1 MTSDEA
7 TLARLM
13 RAAQA
18 GDALAYRQLLGMAA
32 PLLMRWFRRKVAPA
46 DLDDLV
52 QDTLLAVHQRRAS
65 WDPARPFLPWLAA
78 IARYRWV
85 DRLRRARVRDADALF
100 DDIAVESGEAAL
112 IGRLGCDRLLA
123 LLPGPQAAAIRA
135 VQNQGWQ
142 QGWQQPPPVQVV
154 HTRTVVPVPVP
165 VAYGGWGSGVVIGGG
180 FGGGWNRGVGGGWGG
195 GRGWGRCRGTGGGAL
210 VGGIAGASIGYGL
223 GNRWDRTPGVI
234 IGGLVGALAGS
245 AIERSGC

>member
-13 RAAQA
+13 CAAQA

-52 QDTLLAVHQRRAS
+52 QETLLAVHQRRAS

-85 DRLRRARVRDADALF
+85 DRLRRARVRDTDALF

-123 LLPGPQAAAIRA
+123 LLPSAQAAAIRA
-135 VQNQGWQ
+135 VKIEGLSVIEAAARLGQN
-142 QGWQQPPPVQVV
+142 PPSYDKQFVRDWLDQVRINGKPWDK
-154 HTRTVVPVPVP
+154 TPPAPRLPQD
-165 VAYGGWGSGVVIGGG
+165 VILKTAAKY
-180 FGGGWNRGVGGGWGG
+180 REALE
-195 GRGWGRCRGTGGGAL
+195 RLTG
-210 VGGIAGASIGYGL
+210 
-223 GNRWDRTPGVI
+223 
-234 IGGLVGALAGS
+234 
-245 AIERSGC
+245 

>member
-13 RAAQA
+13 CAAQA

-52 QDTLLAVHQRRAS
+52 QETLLAVHQRRAS

-112 IGRLGCDRLLA
+112 IGRLGCDRLLGM
-123 LLPGPQAAAIRA
+123 LPGPQAAAIRA
-135 VQNQGWQ
+135 VKIEGLS
-142 QGWQQPPPVQVV
+142 VIEAAA
-154 HTRTVVPVPVP
+154 RL
-165 VAYGGWGSGVVIGGG
+165 AGGS
-180 FGGGWNRGVGGGWGG
+180 
-195 GRGWGRCRGTGGGAL
+195 L
-210 VGGIAGASIGYGL
+210 
-223 GNRWDRTPGVI
+223 
-234 IGGLVGALAGS
+234 GALAYNLHCPYDSMIYTGLWYGL
-245 AIERSGC
+245 AVGIAALAGRLVVPRLIRW

>member
-1 MTSDEA
+1 
-7 TLARLM
+7 
-13 RAAQA
+13 
-18 GDALAYRQLLGMAA
+18 MAA

-85 DRLRRARVRDADALF
+85 DRLRRARVRDTDALF

-123 LLPGPQAAAIRA
+123 LLPSAQAAAIRA
-135 VQNQGWQ
+135 VNAGYEPGADGLQREIEEFGKCF
-142 QGWQQPPPVQVV
+142 GTADFKEG
-154 HTRTVVPVPVP
+154 TR
-165 VAYGGWGSGVVIGGG
+165 AFMEKRKAEFKG
-180 FGGGWNRGVGGGWGG
+180 
-195 GRGWGRCRGTGGGAL
+195 
-210 VGGIAGASIGYGL
+210 
-223 GNRWDRTPGVI
+223 D
-234 IGGLVGALAGS
+234 
-245 AIERSGC
+245 

>member
-1 MTSDEA
+1 MTNDEA

-13 RAAQA
+13 RSSQA
-18 GDALAYRQLLGMAA
+18 GDGVAYRQLLGLAA

-65 WDPARPFLPWLAA
+65 WDPGRPFLPWLAA

-85 DRLRRARVRDADALF
+85 DRLRRAKVRDADTLF

-123 LLPGPQAAAIRA
+123 LLPPAQAAAIRA
-135 VQNQGWQ
+135 VKIDGLSVIEASARLGQSESMIKVN
-142 QGWQQPPPVQVV
+142 V
-154 HTRTVVPVPVP
+154 H
-165 VAYGGWGSGVVIGGG
+165 
-180 FGGGWNRGVGGGWGG
+180 RGLKRMAAAVEED
-195 GRGWGRCRGTGGGAL
+195 A
-210 VGGIAGASIGYGL
+210 
-223 GNRWDRTPGVI
+223 
-234 IGGLVGALAGS
+234 
-245 AIERSGC
+245 

>member
-13 RAAQA
+13 CAAQA

-32 PLLMRWFRRKVAPA
+32 QLLMRWFRRKVAPT

-112 IGRLGCDRLLA
+112 IGRLGFGCWRCCRGPKP
-123 LLPGPQAAAIRA
+123 LPFAPCRTRA
-135 VQNQGWQ
+135 GNRV
-142 QGWQQPPPVQVV
+142 
-154 HTRTVVPVPVP
+154 
-165 VAYGGWGSGVVIGGG
+165 GS
-180 FGGGWNRGVGGGWGG
+180 NR
-195 GRGWGRCRGTGGGAL
+195 RRCRWCTRVPWCPCPCRSLMA
-210 VGGIAGASIGYGL
+210 AGAPA
-223 GNRWDRTPGVI
+223 W
-234 IGGLVGALAGS
+234 
-245 AIERSGC
+245 

>member
-13 RAAQA
+13 CAAQA

-32 PLLMRWFRRKVAPA
+32 QLLMRWFRRKVAPT

-112 IGRLGCDRLLA
+112 IGLLGCDRLLGM
-123 LLPGPQAAAIRA
+123 LPGPQAAAIRA
-135 VQNQGWQ
+135 VKIEGLSVIEAAARLGQSESMIKVN
-142 QGWQQPPPVQVV
+142 V
-154 HTRTVVPVPVP
+154 H
-165 VAYGGWGSGVVIGGG
+165 
-180 FGGGWNRGVGGGWGG
+180 RGLKRMAAAVDE
-195 GRGWGRCRGTGGGAL
+195 
-210 VGGIAGASIGYGL
+210 
-223 GNRWDRTPGVI
+223 DR
-234 IGGLVGALAGS
+234 
-245 AIERSGC
+245 

>member
-13 RAAQA
+13 RSSQA
-18 GDALAYRQLLGMAA
+18 GDGAAYRQLLGLAA
-32 PLLMRWFRRKVAPA
+32 PLLMRWFRRKVAPH

-65 WDPARPFLPWLAA
+65 WDPSRPFLPWLAA

-85 DRLRRARVRDADALF
+85 DRLRRAKVRAHDALF

-123 LLPGPQAAAIRA
+123 LLPDSQAAAIRA
-135 VQNQGWQ
+135 VKIEGLSVIEAAAKLGQSESMIKVN
-142 QGWQQPPPVQVV
+142 V
-154 HTRTVVPVPVP
+154 H
-165 VAYGGWGSGVVIGGG
+165 
-180 FGGGWNRGVGGGWGG
+180 RGLK
-195 GRGWGRCRGTGGGAL
+195 R
-210 VGGIAGASIGYGL
+210 
-223 GNRWDRTPGVI
+223 
-234 IGGLVGALAGS
+234 LA
-245 AIERSGC
+245 ATIDEDA

>member
-13 RAAQA
+13 CAAQA

-32 PLLMRWFRRKVAPA
+32 PLLMRWFRRKVAPV

-78 IARYRWV
+78 IARYRWG
-85 DRLRRARVRDADALF
+85 DRLRRARVRDTDALF

-135 VQNQGWQ
+135 VKIEGLSVNEAAARLGQSESMIKVN
-142 QGWQQPPPVQVV
+142 V
-154 HTRTVVPVPVP
+154 H
-165 VAYGGWGSGVVIGGG
+165 
-180 FGGGWNRGVGGGWGG
+180 RGLKRMAAAVDE
-195 GRGWGRCRGTGGGAL
+195 
-210 VGGIAGASIGYGL
+210 
-223 GNRWDRTPGVI
+223 DR
-234 IGGLVGALAGS
+234 
-245 AIERSGC
+245 